1 MRVKSLQQV
10 IDSQSERMAA
20 MATDREL
27 AALGRQDESTGQG
40 QRERGR
46 EGGRER
52 GREREGWRERE
63 RGRERDR
70 ERCVMA
76 YIHVGQETFA
86 GKTFAN
92 FAALSPSVRGFSG
105 NLCACTKRGGVL
117 YKIFSL
123 PCEVFP
129 QNVTIRETFHP

>member
-40 QRERGR
+40 QR
-46 EGGRER
+46 GRER
-52 GREREGWRERE
+52 G
-63 RGRERDR
+63 R

-105 NLCACTKRGGVL
+105 NLCAQKGVGYCIKFL
-117 YKIFSL
+117 FAL
-123 PCEVFP
+123 
-129 QNVTIRETFHP
+129 